1 MFRRSR
7 TVISAAC
14 IAAVGLLAG
23 CGITGI
29 PVAAEPDVR
38 KLEIGDYPVDKYRY
52 DQDSRG
58 NGALLEGIRMAEA
71 MVPTSRIDPKLTFGV
86 LGGVVSDNQEA
97 ADYYTGSAS
106 IPVLERR
113 KMLVAYGAVGAD
125 RPYEPFQI
133 DQRGPGPDV
142 TIISQLLMRFPNAT
156 EAEQAARELEAADF
170 AVAPDQNKRLELD
183 KYPNAHTHW
192 RPDVANIG
200 SFIADKEFVL
210 QVFIQRPKADERDLL
225 GWLGNTFAAEL
236 AVVDEFR
243 ATPVDQLDDLK
254 VDPDGLLARAVVRDR
269 RNHTLDL
276 HEFSVYG
283 PAIVVHT
290 ATNQAT
296 SQRMIDETGL
306 DAWAIA
312 DDVIVYRVRDE
323 ASGPRL
329 VNELIAR
336 SGDEYDPI
344 DAPKD
349 VPGAIC
355 QRLNRRGDTGKQFKH
370 TCYVTYK
377 RYVANVNGDYEAD
390 VRQKVAAQYALF
402 ANSL

>member
-14 IAAVGLLAG
+14 IAVVGLLAG
-23 CGITGI
+23 CGIAGI

-38 KLEIGDYPVDKYRY
+38 KLEIGDYPVDRYHY
-52 DQDSRG
+52 DQDSHG

-71 MVPTSRIDPKLTFGV
+71 VVPTSRIDPKLTFSV
-86 LGGVVSDNQEA
+86 LGGVVAEHEEA
-97 ADYYTGSAS
+97 AAYYTGTAS
-106 IPVLERR
+106 IPVLDRR
-113 KMLVAYGAVGAD
+113 KMLMAYGAVGAD
-125 RPYEPFQI
+125 RPYEPFRI
-133 DQRGPGPDV
+133 DRRGPGPDV
-142 TIISQLLMRFPNAT
+142 TIISQLLMRFPSAT
-156 EAEQAARELEAADF
+156 DAEAAARELEAADF
-170 AVAPDQNKRLELD
+170 DVAPDQNKRLQLD
-183 KYPNAHTHW
+183 KYPDAHIHW

-200 SFIADKEFVL
+200 SFIAYREFVL
-210 QVFIQRPKADERDLL
+210 QVFIQRPRADERDLL
-225 GWLGNTFAAEL
+225 GWLGNTFDAEL
-236 AVVDEFR
+236 AVVEKFR
-243 ATPVDQLDDLK
+243 ATPIDRLADLK

-269 RNHTLDL
+269 RNHALDL
-276 HEFSVYG
+276 HTVSVDG
-283 PAIVVHT
+283 PALVVHT
-290 ATNQAT
+290 DSNQAT
-296 SQRMIDETGL
+296 AQRMIDETGL

-312 DDVIVYRVRDE
+312 DDTVVYRVRDA

-355 QRLNRRGDTGKQFKH
+355 QRLNRRGDTDKQFKH
-370 TCYVTYK
+370 SCYVSYK
-377 RYVANVNGDYEAD
+377 RYVGNVNSDNEAD